1 MHSLI
6 PGGEICCRSISAGL
20 ESTDVGQLSIDLF
33 ILTFLIS
40 LPLVGGGVPRTM
52 CITKRRLIPPGP
64 ILTSLLG
71 SFAWFSSPCAIDGGA
86 TRPAKASA
94 AKAAIVLPKD
104 PKAVVLSYDPG
115 AGGFV
120 RKGASPY
127 LRIQANGQVT
137 VTNLLNGTKKE
148 SKLTVKQVKD
158 LLGFV
163 IQKSDFFDL
172 SDAKINKAIQKAAG
186 KGPFIAIGGAGTTVI
201 SAEANGKKHTV
212 SYRGAAAYLRVYPK
226 VKLLA
231 QFVAIEKRLSDLA
244 ASVEKG
250 K

>member
-1 MHSLI
+1 L
-6 PGGEICCRSISAGL
+6 
-20 ESTDVGQLSIDLF
+20 
-33 ILTFLIS
+33 
-40 LPLVGGGVPRTM
+40 
-52 CITKRRLIPPGP
+52 
-64 ILTSLLG
+64 LLG
-71 SFAWFSSPCAIDGGA
+71 SFAWFSSPCATDGEVSRG
-86 TRPAKASA
+86 AKASA

-120 RKGASPY
+120 RKGPPPY
-127 LRIQANGQVT
+127 LRIQANGRVT
-137 VTNLLNGTKKE
+137 VTNLLNGAKKE
-148 SKLTVKQVKD
+148 SKLTATQVKD

-163 IQKSDFFDL
+163 IQKSDFFNL
-172 SDAKINKAIQKAAG
+172 SDTKISKAIQKAAG

-201 SAEANGKKHTV
+201 SVEANAKKYTV

-226 VKLLA
+226 VKVLA

-244 ASVEKG
+244 TSVEKG